1 MSEKRTWSNPHRDP
15 WNGPIANILKAI
27 DEHNREYFRTGNPWH
42 LAKAT
47 MLREYLVDL
56 NGCVMRM
63 EGKSKHDTP

>member
-42 LAKAT
+42 LQKAT
-47 MLREYLVDL
+47 MLRGYLVEMKGWL
-56 NGCVMRM
+56 MRK
-63 EGKSKHDTP
+63 EGKI